1 MADSKPKAAKVSPP
15 PAAPVKEKDKPT
27 GKPRGRPPELQKQLE
42 EFFVGT
48 GLVVS
53 ATINPFDGEVIA
65 NNAEALAES
74 WHKIAQQNAFIKRIL
89 SSFLETS
96 SWSAAIM
103 ATAAVAVPIMQNHRL
118 IPAGIP
124 HPFAKPP
131 WLTPRMA
138 QGGWLVDPQ
147 GEAVRQEYY
156 EDPLMPGVKIPMTPT
171 QNRTPGEGIA
181 SIRNG
186 ARKGSAEPPPGQHK
200 YGTQ

>member
-15 PAAPVKEKDKPT
+15 AGAPPKKEDKPS

-65 NNAEALAES
+65 SNAEALAES

-96 SWSAAIM
+96 SWSAALM
-103 ATAAVAVPIMQNHRL
+103 ATAAVAVPIMQNHRI

-131 WLTPRMA
+131 RLAPRMA
-138 QGGWLVDPQ
+138 QGGWVVDPQ

-171 QNRTPGEGIA
+171 QNRTPGEGIVR
-181 SIRNG
+181 SRNG
-186 ARKGSAEPPPGQHK
+186 AKKGTAEPPPGQHK
-200 YGTQ
+200 YGSQ